1 MYTVDKQNVYM
12 LAEYIQEE
20 RRGPA
25 LERTPNK
32 W

>member
-1 MYTVDKQNVYM
+1 M

-25 LERTPNK
+25 WERTPNK